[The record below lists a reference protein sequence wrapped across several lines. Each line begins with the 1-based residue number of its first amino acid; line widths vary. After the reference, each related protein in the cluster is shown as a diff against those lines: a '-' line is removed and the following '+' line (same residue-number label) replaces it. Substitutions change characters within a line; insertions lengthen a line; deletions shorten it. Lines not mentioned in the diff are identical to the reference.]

1 MKFSFLR
8 FLFLTELYPIFSCE
22 KTLLII
28 THERQG
34 TFKFP
39 HRILNFV
46 MINKR
51 ARLSRLEKIFITED
65 LTDAQIG
72 VTPDSF
78 FCGRQVE

>member
-1 MKFSFLR
+1 
-8 FLFLTELYPIFSCE
+8 
-22 KTLLII
+22 
-28 THERQG
+28 
-34 TFKFP
+34 
-39 HRILNFV
+39 

-78 FCGRQVE
+78 FCGRQVEYRLISEQIFIMFSLTCPMLKFLFF